1 MDKRQALRQNI
12 DGRIADYIDEVD
24 RVQTLELNSANT
36 QRRKN
41 VESLRAEIDRM
52 REEVRKLTIKV
63 EMTPEMDDKYAI
75 TKAKLIQLMK
85 DMGYYD

>member
-1 MDKRQALRQNI
+1 
-12 DGRIADYIDEVD
+12 
-24 RVQTLELNSANT
+24 
-36 QRRKN
+36 
-41 VESLRAEIDRM
+41 M

>member
-1 MDKRQALRQNI
+1 MDKRQALRRNI
-12 DGRIADYIDEVD
+12 DGRIADYIDKVD
-24 RVQTLELNSANT
+24 RIQTLELKAANE

-41 VESLRAEIDRM
+41 VDVLKSEIERLRK
-52 REEVRKLTIKV
+52 EVENISIKI
-63 EMTPEMDDKYAI
+63 ETTPELDDKYAI

>member
-12 DGRIADYIDEVD
+12 DDRIADYIDEVD